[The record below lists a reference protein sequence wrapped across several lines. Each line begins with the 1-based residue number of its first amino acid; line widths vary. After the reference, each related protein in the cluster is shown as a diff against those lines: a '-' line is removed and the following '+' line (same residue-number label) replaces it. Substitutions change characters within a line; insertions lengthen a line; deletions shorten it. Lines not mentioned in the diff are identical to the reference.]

1 MRFGNIGYLI
11 GKAEMNR
18 RLARPRMVAEINI
31 TPLTDVALVLL
42 ITFMITTPLI
52 LQSSIKVSLP
62 EAASGKPLT
71 NTRQIN
77 ITITDDTSVYID
89 NKLVTRK
96 ELRAKIRMMHR
107 DNPNIEVII
116 FSDKAVRFKNIVSIL
131 DDLNE
136 IGIRNLNI
144 AAKVEQQ

>member
-1 MRFGNIGYLI
+1 M
-11 GKAEMNR
+11 
-18 RLARPRMVAEINI
+18 AEINI
-31 TPLTDVALVLL
+31 TPFTDVILVLL
-42 ITFMITTPLI
+42 IIFMITTPLI
-52 LQSSIKVSLP
+52 LQSNIKVSLP

-77 ITITDDTSVYID
+77 ITVSNDNSVYID

-96 ELRAKIRMMHR
+96 ELRAQIRMMHR
-107 DNPNIEVII
+107 DNPNLEVIL
-116 FSDKAVRFKNIVSIL
+116 FSDKMVKFKNIVSIL

-144 AAKVEQQ
+144 AAKVEQ

>member
-1 MRFGNIGYLI
+1 
-11 GKAEMNR
+11 MNT
-18 RLARPRMVAEINI
+18 RPQRQRVMSEINI
-31 TPLTDVALVLL
+31 TPFTDVILVLL
-42 ITFMITTPLI
+42 VIFMITTPLI

-62 EAASGKPLT
+62 EAASGKPFT

-77 ITITDDTSVYID
+77 ITIANDNTVYID

-96 ELRAKIRMMHR
+96 DLLSQVRAAHR
-107 DNPNIEVII
+107 DNPELEVIL
-116 FSDKAVRFKNIVSIL
+116 FSDRMVRFKSIVSIL

-144 AAKVEQQ
+144 AAKVEK